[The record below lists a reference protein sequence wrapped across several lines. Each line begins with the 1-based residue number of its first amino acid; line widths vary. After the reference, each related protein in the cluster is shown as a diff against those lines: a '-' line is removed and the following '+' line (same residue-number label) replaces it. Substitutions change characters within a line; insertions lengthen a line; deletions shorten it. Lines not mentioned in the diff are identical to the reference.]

1 MRRLAFFLLVGFSVV
16 CFAQDDGDDAA
27 SSSLVLDADT
37 MAAVED
43 LAVRMAGVNA
53 TQATVDDNVEAI
65 LALLQSLSMGATGY
79 KSFRTLP
86 YGQNNGTITL
96 GQILG
101 LYFEGTSTIP
111 NATSTNA
118 RRGYFYQ
125 IQRALYGR
133 SGIPSADDAVI
144 PLLLRLEDG
153 SVGLTNLIE
162 RMRGDV
168 LAIRG
173 ICETNLVEALER
185 IDTPL
190 TMIQSALYDFQNDF
204 DGQFTSLLDSLDD
217 YQAELLSLHISLT
230 NSLPQLA
237 EDVSFLRNNLPDSV
251 SSIADNTSS
260 ISLDTSELVDLV
272 SSLPVDIVAALSQY
286 LAAAS
291 LNVQVDWAAL
301 PDPVFV
307 RDRNWDA
314 FLPVVTNL
322 DDSVKGILAGSNY
335 LTNRFENL
343 YTNMVGWKVRAHEFY
358 ERMQPSGEDI
368 ANAFGATN
376 DVSVSLADDEREYTD
391 DLQTMTNDLA
401 SVDYESRITSDDDQ
415 SASSNPWDGA
425 TAVGDNLSS
434 SASSLFTVQDPSFT
448 TEVVL
453 FGTESMPVGLPSIP
467 RIAFDVDDLFRKS
480 QALSLIKSIM
490 SSLWLVV
497 GLVLKLYLVRNYLRW
512 QAEHNKR

>member
-1 MRRLAFFLLVGFSVV
+1 MRRFAFLLLAGLSVA
-16 CFAQDDGDDAA
+16 CFAQEEGEVDP
-27 SSSLVLDADT
+27 SSTLVLDDDT
-37 MAAVED
+37 MAAVEN

-53 TQATVDDNVEAI
+53 TQATVDDNVAAI
-65 LALLQSLSMGATGY
+65 LSFVSAWNQAASSGSMVRSYPFATSGGFSIGNVLGRGLFTTWNANSPPSTSQSYLYQLQRAI
-79 KSFRTLP
+79 
-86 YGQNNGTITL
+86 YGQ
-96 GQILG
+96 
-101 LYFEGTSTIP
+101 
-111 NATSTNA
+111 
-118 RRGYFYQ
+118 
-125 IQRALYGR
+125 
-133 SGIPSADDAVI
+133 SGVPSADTAVI
-144 PLLLRLEDG
+144 PLLLRLDG
-153 SVGLTNLIE
+153 GAVGMTNLLE
-162 RMRGDV
+162 RMRSDV
-168 LAIRG
+168 LAIRA
-173 ICETNLVEALER
+173 ICETNLVDALER

-204 DGQFTSLLDSLDD
+204 DGQFTSLLDDLED
-217 YQAELLSLHISLT
+217 YKSELLSLHISLT

-314 FLPVVTNL
+314 FLPVATNL
-322 DDSVKGILAGSNY
+322 DDNVKGLLAGSNY

-376 DVSVSLADDEREYTD
+376 DVSVSLADDEREYTE
-391 DLQTMTNDLA
+391 DLQTLTNDLA
-401 SVDYESRITSDDDQ
+401 SVDYETEITRDDE

-425 TAVGDNLSS
+425 SAVGDNLSS

-448 TEVVL
+448 TQVLL
-453 FGTESMPVGLPSIP
+453 FGTDAMPEGLVDIP
-467 RIAFDVDDLFRKS
+467 YISFDLEDIFLKS
-480 QALSLIKSIM
+480 NALSLIKDIM
-490 SSLWLVV
+490 SSLWLVI

-512 QAEHNKR
+512 QSEHNKR